1 MKKEDAEALAL
12 RAVVRRI
19 RERRERGEALLR
31 ETTVETEPV
40 DGPGVVVLIVKST
53 STLDEQLTSFNRL
66 RATIAGWRDE
76 R

>member
-1 MKKEDAEALAL
+1 
-12 RAVVRRI
+12 
-19 RERRERGEALLR
+19 LR
-31 ETTVETEPV
+31 ETTVETEHV

-53 STLDEQLTSFNRL
+53 SSLDEQLTSFNRL